1 MTEAGKSGKRPRRDD
16 ARMSRGSSARFFFFS
31 RKSDGTFVFPPS
43 GKTDD
48 KALQLFVFSRE
59 NERLRLESAK
69 GNLPA
74 QVGEP
79 LCGHGEHGAPLP
91 VRGAE
96 HPAFATRTSLSGDG
110 GKIFRRRDL
119 VLSFPGAIKYK
130 GQERN
135 ASSGCLSAENRAGRY
150 VYYLNFPSI
159 FHRRAHS

>member
-1 MTEAGKSGKRPRRDD
+1 MMRECLAGAALAFSFSAGKATEHSSFRLRAKRTTTRCSFP
-16 ARMSRGSSARFFFFS
+16 FF
-31 RKSDGTFVFPPS
+31 R
-43 GKTDD
+43 GKT
-48 KALQLFVFSRE
+48 KGYALKTQKEKLHCCPESLFD
-59 NERLRLESAK
+59 
-69 GNLPA
+69 
-74 QVGEP
+74 
-79 LCGHGEHGAPLP
+79 GHGKHGAPLP

-96 HPAFATRTSLSGDG
+96 HPAFATRASLSGDG